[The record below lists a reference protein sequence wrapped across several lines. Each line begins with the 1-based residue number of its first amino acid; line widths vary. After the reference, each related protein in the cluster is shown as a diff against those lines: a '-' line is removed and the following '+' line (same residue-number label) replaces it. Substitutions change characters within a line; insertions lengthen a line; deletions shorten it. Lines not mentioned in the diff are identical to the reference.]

1 MKNLLLLT
9 LLLSCLAGRSQV
21 ISGIYLGKLSDDS
34 LRKKQSFE
42 LALNEYRGKI
52 YGYSYASFE
61 KNDTFYYSIREIR
74 ARREGNQLIVEDD
87 KMIVNNFPH
96 VDKKVFRTSVIPLN
110 PAEDTLRSFNGSFFT
125 NKTKVFYSVKGEV
138 EASRDGDSSRSA
150 LIGHLRELNIL
161 GNDRGGRTET
171 AVAKTREEKKPKK
184 EEQTEVKKV
193 KVENDEVKIKTET
206 AKIKT
211 EKKPARADQPVPPTI
226 PAVVLL
232 PHTARQNRI
241 QQTVEVRSDSIILSF
256 YDNGVID
263 GDSISV
269 YLNGDNIIAKTKL
282 LSTATRKTVAVPVGD
297 VELRLVAEN
306 LGELPPN
313 TGLLVIRDGD
323 QIYNVNFSADLQT
336 NASIILRRKK

>member
-1 MKNLLLLT
+1 MKNLFLLAFT
-9 LLLSCLAGRSQV
+9 LCCLAGRSQV
-21 ISGIYLGKLSDDS
+21 ISGIYLGKLTDDS

-52 YGYSYASFE
+52 YGYSYASFV
-61 KNDTFYYSIREIR
+61 KNDTFYYAIREIR

-87 KMIVNNFPH
+87 KMIANNFPQ

-110 PAEDTLRSFNGSFFT
+110 PAEDTLRAFNGSFST
-125 NKTKVFYSVKGEV
+125 NKTKVFYSVKGAV
-138 EASRDGDSSRSA
+138 DARRDEDSSRSA

-171 AVAKTREEKKPKK
+171 VSVKAKEEPRPKK
-184 EEQTEVKKV
+184 EEQKKV
-193 KVENDEVKIKTET
+193 EKIKVEGDEVKIKSET
-206 AKIKT
+206 AKVKT
-211 EKKPARADQPVPPTI
+211 EKKPVRVPEPAAAAT
-226 PAVVLL
+226 PAVVTT
-232 PHTARQNRI
+232 PHTQRTNRI
-241 QQTVEVRSDSIILSF
+241 QQTVEVRADSILLSF

-269 YLNGDNIIAKTKL
+269 YLNGEQIIAKTKL
-282 LSTATRKTVAVPVGD
+282 LSTATRKMVAVPAGD

-323 QIYNVNFSADLQT
+323 QVFNVNFSADLQT
-336 NASIILRRKK
+336 NASIILRRRK